1 MTECGAK
8 SILLI
13 GDFNVH
19 HKDWLSSRTTDN
31 AGRRT
36 QQLSDNLGLQQI
48 VKDPT
53 RGENILDLAM
63 TDLPANATTLA
74 NIGTSDHNPVLIQL
88 DISASRDKPYKRKVW
103 CYEKANFWDM
113 RGHLSSTD
121 WSTLFKDYDNDPEKT
136 CTKITEVICDA
147 MDAYIP
153 SKTVSRKTGDKV
165 WFDDK
170 CRRLAK
176 RKRRIYRKGKKVST
190 PENKDKFVQ
199 ARKAFN
205 QAERNAKRNYSMKLK
220 NDLADRSL
228 SSKKWWGI
236 VNSLSGRTG
245 HSEIPAIEHSGTVH
259 TRAKDKANI
268 FCKTFAEKCRLEDGH
283 HQPQEATVH
292 PRVMLENIVFKPKDI
307 TKILR
312 SLKPD
317 KASGP
322 DQVPSRVLKECA
334 AELASPLC
342 RLFRLCFA
350 NGTFPDQWKTASV
363 IPVHKRDSKSDP
375 TKYRPISLLSII
387 SKVMESA
394 VSKQLQNHL
403 LTNKLISSRQFGFRP
418 HHSTADLLTIL
429 AQTWNASLDRS
440 EEVCI
445 VACDIQGAFDRV
457 WHNGLLAK
465 LRSKGV
471 SGMLL
476 KWLQSYLHGRSIK
489 VVLSGQSSDASPI
502 NASVPQGSILG
513 PLLFSVFIDDLVDT
527 CENQLYLF
535 ADDSTLF
542 APIRSVNERASVV
555 ASLNRDLEK
564 MRVWAA
570 NWKVTFEPTKC
581 KALMLSRKRMPTIPD
596 LYFGSTQLAVE
607 RELCILGVTF
617 DSKLLWSRHISDISK
632 KAGQRLGALRKIAN
646 KLDTA
651 GRATVYKAQIRSIME
666 YACLSWMSASPTVLN
681 QLDSIQQKALRII
694 GVDQVTAC
702 RELAITS
709 LQHRREVA
717 AVTVLY
723 KMHTSHCPRDLQALL
738 PNPYT
743 SRRTTRASSSMPDH
757 AVAMPHAKTSTL
769 DRTFLHSAIRIWNTL
784 PDTVVGKIKSD
795 SVQSFKQRVN
805 KHMLFDG

>member
-1 MTECGAK
+1 M
-8 SILLI
+8 
-13 GDFNVH
+13 
-19 HKDWLSSRTTDN
+19 
-31 AGRRT
+31 
-36 QQLSDNLGLQQI
+36 
-48 VKDPT
+48 
-53 RGENILDLAM
+53 
-63 TDLPANATTLA
+63 
-74 NIGTSDHNPVLIQL
+74 
-88 DISASRDKPYKRKVW
+88 Y
-103 CYEKANFWDM
+103 Y
-113 RGHLSSTD
+113 
-121 WSTLFKDYDNDPEKT
+121 
-136 CTKITEVICDA
+136 
-147 MDAYIP
+147 
-153 SKTVSRKTGDKV
+153 
-165 WFDDK
+165 
-170 CRRLAK
+170 
-176 RKRRIYRKGKKVST
+176 
-190 PENKDKFVQ
+190 
-199 ARKAFN
+199 
-205 QAERNAKRNYSMKLK
+205 
-220 NDLADRSL
+220 
-228 SSKKWWGI
+228 
-236 VNSLSGRTG
+236 
-245 HSEIPAIEHSGTVH
+245 
-259 TRAKDKANI
+259 
-268 FCKTFAEKCRLEDGH
+268 
-283 HQPQEATVH
+283 
-292 PRVMLENIVFKPKDI
+292 
-307 TKILR
+307 
-312 SLKPD
+312 
-317 KASGP
+317 
-322 DQVPSRVLKECA
+322 
-334 AELASPLC
+334 
-342 RLFRLCFA
+342 
-350 NGTFPDQWKTASV
+350 
-363 IPVHKRDSKSDP
+363 
-375 TKYRPISLLSII
+375 
-387 SKVMESA
+387 
-394 VSKQLQNHL
+394 
-403 LTNKLISSRQFGFRP
+403 KLISSRQFGFRP

-457 WHNGLLAK
+457 WHNGLFAK

-527 CENQLYLF
+527 CENQLYLY

-564 MRVWAA
+564 MRVWAT